1 MNSGN
6 NKKNT
11 ETSSPLVK
19 FNFPSPPPLP
29 NNPTSEL
36 PDLKSA
42 QNSDYDIP
50 RSHRNLKTGKEI
62 YYKIKIEFL
71 TVKFMRY
78 CTHNGKNETHYRVS
92 SH

>member
-1 MNSGN
+1 MLLKTMNSGN

-29 NNPTSEL
+29 NNPSSEL

-42 QNSDYDIP
+42 RNSDYDIP
-50 RSHRNLKTGKEI
+50 RSHRNLKAGKEK
-62 YYKIKIEFL
+62 YYKIIIEFL
-71 TVKFMRY
+71 KTILEILY
-78 CTHNGKNETHYRVS
+78 T
-92 SH
+92 

>member
-6 NKKNT
+6 NMKNT

-29 NNPTSEL
+29 NNTSSEL

-50 RSHRNLKTGKEI
+50 RSHRNFKTGKEK
-62 YYKIKIEFL
+62 YYKIIIEFL
-71 TVKFMRY
+71 TVIMRY
-78 CTHNGKNETHYRVS
+78 CTHNGKNETYYRVS

>member
-6 NKKNT
+6 IKKNT
-11 ETSSPLVK
+11 EPSSPLVK

-29 NNPTSEL
+29 NNPSSEL

-50 RSHRNLKTGKEI
+50 RSHRNLKPGKEK
-62 YYKIKIEFL
+62 YYKTIIEFL
-71 TVKFMRY
+71 TVKQTIHEILY
-78 CTHNGKNETHYRVS
+78 K
-92 SH
+92 

>member
-1 MNSGN
+1 MNPGS

-29 NNPTSEL
+29 NNPSSEL

-50 RSHRNLKTGKEI
+50 RSHRNLKTGKEK
-62 YYKIKIEFL
+62 YYKIIIEFN
-71 TVKFMRY
+71 KEFMIY